1 MDRSSLTR
9 SRPSAGAARLVLACL
24 VLVLAACAPPG
35 AASGGAVK
43 ADGAAPTEIRI
54 VATDFK
60 FEPATLRLPVGRPV
74 TVVLDNKGK
83 LEHDVSVEAVGLHLH
98 AAPGKT
104 AKSVVTAA
112 AAGTYAVDCTIPG
125 HKEAGMTGS
134 LVAAQ
139 GG

>member
-9 SRPSAGAARLVLACL
+9 PRPPAGAARLALAGL
-24 VLVLAACAPPG
+24 ALVLAACAPPG
-35 AASGGAVK
+35 AASGGAAK
-43 ADGAAPTEIRI
+43 AGGAPTEIRV

-60 FEPATLRLPVGRPV
+60 FEPASLRLPVGRPV

-83 LEHDVSVEAVGLHLH
+83 LEHDVSVDAVGLHLH

-104 AKSVVTAA
+104 AKAVVTAA